1 MRPSEL
7 ITTILWIPL
16 IIGAIVAIHWFG
28 LGWVVSTLIGVPVGL
43 VLTLALKF
51 ATGFLDS

>member
-28 LGWVVSTLIGVPVGL
+28 LSWVLSAILGVPAGL

-51 ATGFLDS
+51 ATSFLDP